1 MDSSRMESLTISTP
15 GDPETT
21 LDQNIHNLKSCLKQK
36 RPVISEIQQIQVAL
50 PTNPENTREISG
62 HVQRKSAGTSRA
74 QPPPRRQPHV
84 ASSIKDSK
92 TSKREK
98 TRRRLGNSEDSDSDS
113 DSNSARQG
121 KEDETTIAT
130 RQKEVEDAASYE
142 NEPADREAL
151 EQEDR
156 ERMKLFQVL
165 RNVALKW
172 EDVSHVRRNHRRE
185 GGFRR
190 EQLLRRF
197 WKKRDNVHAGL
208 MRSSRNTAGPRQL
221 NEALQKF
228 HDHYDDSTKS
238 DRLREEI
245 KGWDS
250 KRQDFLDEALYG
262 DIEEKLREQ
271 SQKKKPAKTLEE
283 IILRVESDLID
294 FFPVFDRPWRGWGL
308 QPHERSNFDPAN
320 HERYFL
326 RESLNSKVSS
336 EQRLASIL
344 GEMYLEWWIELVQAP
359 NGPRVGLREM
369 ITARLDSF
377 YKTHRLS
384 DELSRV
390 RSFLIEPYLERLSS
404 GISHALELALESGVS
419 PEASIH
425 QFPDHLDVIQI
436 IKESRVNGSLT
447 RDYMD
452 WISSDLSAEDIESI
466 CEAWKITLRTDTCNT
481 YRKTMASIVDIRQE
495 FCLGVR
501 EPGVVSLI
509 LLKGGYPATVKDVS
523 AEELENMGWFKHEN
537 GGYWRYE
544 YESAYWRG
552 TKSGEMAIFRVTMEG
567 EVQGMQS
574 LNGDW
579 VHWGDREDTQEESFH
594 SLPRQL

>member
-1 MDSSRMESLTISTP
+1 MGSPSMESLTTSTS

-21 LDQNIHNLKSCLKQK
+21 LSQKIHGLKSVLKEK
-36 RPVISEIQQIQVAL
+36 RPVISEIQQVQVAL

-62 HVQRKSAGTSRA
+62 HVRRKSAGTSRA
-74 QPPPRRQPHV
+74 QPPPRRQPHI

-98 TRRRLGNSEDSDSDS
+98 TRRSLGNSEDSDSDS
-113 DSNSARQG
+113 DSNSAQQG
-121 KEDETTIAT
+121 KEDGTTIVT
-130 RQKEVEDAASYE
+130 RQKKVEDAVSCE
-142 NEPADREAL
+142 NEPADLEAL
-151 EQEDR
+151 EREDR

-172 EDVSHVRRNHRRE
+172 EDVGHVRRNHRRE
-185 GGFRR
+185 GDFRR
-190 EQLLRRF
+190 EKLLRRF
-197 WKKRDNVHAGL
+197 WKKRDNAHAEL
-208 MRSSRNTAGPRQL
+208 MLSFRNMIEPRRQ
-221 NEALQKF
+221 NEALQIF
-228 HDHYDDSTKS
+228 HDYYDDATKS

-245 KGWDS
+245 RKWDS
-250 KRQDFLDEALYG
+250 RRQDFLDEALYG

-271 SQKKKPAKTLEE
+271 SQKRKPAKTLEE

-294 FFPVFDRPWRGWGL
+294 SFPAFDCPWRGWGL
-308 QPHERSNFDPAN
+308 QPHERYSSDPTR
-320 HERYFL
+320 HGMSTL

-336 EQRLASIL
+336 EQRLANIL
-344 GEMYLEWWIELVQAP
+344 GEMYLEWWIELVRAP
-359 NGPRVGLREM
+359 RIGLREM
-369 ITARLDSF
+369 ITARLESF
-377 YKTHRLS
+377 HKTHRGS
-384 DELSRV
+384 DELSRI
-390 RSFLIEPYLERLSS
+390 RGFLIEPYLKRLSA
-404 GISHALELALESGVS
+404 GISHALEVALESGVS

-425 QFPDHLDVIQI
+425 QFPDHLDIIQT

-452 WISSDLSAEDIESI
+452 WISSDLSVEDIENI
-466 CEAWKITLRTDTCNT
+466 CEAWTITLRTDTCRT
-481 YRKTMASIVDIRQE
+481 YRTTMASIVDIRQE

-501 EPGVVSLI
+501 KPGVVSLI

-523 AEELENMGWFKHEN
+523 AEELESMGWFEDEN

-567 EVQGMQS
+567 EVQGMRS

-579 VHWGDREDTQEESFH
+579 IGWGDREDTQEGGLRNIS
-594 SLPRQL
+594 